1 MAGIQKTI
9 SKGIAYLKKRGIRKT
24 IRKTALHID
33 RKRLEHLYV
42 RRMMPTEDELTA
54 QRQEIFTHPVGF
66 SVIVPLYNTPMNL
79 LRETVDSVLK
89 QSYGNWQLCLAD
101 GSDEDHDEVGAWC
114 RERMAED
121 RRILY
126 RKLEKNQGISGN
138 TNAALTMATGEYA
151 ALFDHDDL
159 LMPNALYEMAKAI
172 EKTDADF
179 LYSDELIFASPK
191 VNLQGTSGSC
201 GWESALISA
210 IGQDPDKNPPFKK
223 SFFCDGDASSESASA
238 GGSKKSY
245 SLNNLKQAIH
255 PYIPDT
261 LGAKGVIGKGKN
273 SNMGYI
279 SGNKTTSVYT
289 ASDLIIIG
297 ECPTEGNTVNWS
309 QKTGN
314 AKFSASDA
322 ASNSGTA
329 SAIHQQI
336 CIKPKRYTT
345 HSTAG
350 ELFLDGHAKHMRPQQ
365 TLPSKAKDDGKTQID
380 SNFFIENKTS
390 YSDGTKKL
398 ASTAWGSWTDCPNR
412 KIGTD
417 CEGESAGTC
426 RRK

>member
-1 MAGIQKTI
+1 MRLSFETYKHNIHKTNQPKGKLKMKHCKQAFTLIELLVVICIIAILASMLLPALQSARESASTATCI
-9 SKGIAYLKKRGIRKT
+9 S
-24 IRKTALHID
+24 
-33 RKRLEHLYV
+33 
-42 RRMMPTEDELTA
+42 
-54 QRQEIFTHPVGF
+54 
-66 SVIVPLYNTPMNL
+66 NL
-79 LRETVDSVLK
+79 G
-89 QSYGNWQLCLAD
+89 Q
-101 GSDEDHDEVGAWC
+101 
-114 RERMAED
+114 
-121 RRILY
+121 
-126 RKLEKNQGISGN
+126 
-138 TNAALTMATGEYA
+138 
-151 ALFDHDDL
+151 F
-159 LMPNALYEMAKAI
+159 AKAYQMYATSYNDFMPSL
-172 EKTDADF
+172 TD
-179 LYSDELIFASPK
+179 P
-191 VNLQGTSGSC
+191 QGTSGSC